1 MKAPYANPVPKKQ
14 CPVCG
19 VADAMMHDTRDVPFT
34 YKGRSVVIPS
44 VIGDFCD
51 ACGESISG
59 PEESDRMIKAVRAF
73 MRAVDEAI

>member
-1 MKAPYANPVPKKQ
+1 MKAPYANPVTKKQ

-34 YKGRSVVIPS
+34 YKGRSTVISS
-44 VIGDFCD
+44 VTGEFCD

-59 PEESDRMIKAVRAF
+59 PEESDRMMKAIRAF
-73 MRAVDEAI
+73 KLAVDESL